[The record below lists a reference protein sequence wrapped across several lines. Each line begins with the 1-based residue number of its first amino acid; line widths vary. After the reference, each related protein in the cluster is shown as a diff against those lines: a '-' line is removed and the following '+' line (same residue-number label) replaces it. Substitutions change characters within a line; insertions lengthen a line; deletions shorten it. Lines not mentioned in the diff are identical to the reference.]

1 MIPAALREFESRY
14 RQVVE
19 ATPMGVHIYRLDG
32 EGRLVLEGANPA
44 ADAALG
50 LDHRERVGRALEE
63 AFPGLAGTGVPDQLR
78 RVCEVGEPW
87 QAEELAY
94 RDGRTQGYFELHAF
108 RTAPGEMVVMFRD
121 VSGRRQAE
129 DAVRR
134 SEERFRQL
142 VESTQDWVWEVDR
155 RGRYTY
161 CSPQCERLLGYR
173 PAELLGHTPFER
185 MPVRE
190 ARRVRVL
197 FGRLASERKSVVAV
211 PNVNVRRDGR
221 VVVLETSGVPF
232 FDSDGELVGYRGI
245 DRDVTER
252 HWAQESIRR
261 LNAELEER
269 VRMRTAQLQL
279 AYEDLESF
287 NYSVSHDLRAPLRA
301 IDGFSLAVLEDSGE
315 RLDDAAR
322 GYLERVRAATRRM
335 GVLIDDLLAL
345 SRMTRQE
352 MRLEPVDLSA
362 MAREIGAELGR
373 SGGGTQV
380 DLRVQPGL
388 VSRADTRLVRLA
400 LTNLL
405 GNAWKFTARR
415 AEPRVEFSRRADGAY
430 LIRDNGA
437 GFDMGYAHR
446 LFAPFQR
453 LHSAEEFPG
462 TGIGLAIVQRAVHRH
477 GGRIWAEASPG
488 EGATFFFTLVRA
500 DGEPPRE
507 AQP

>member
-1 MIPAALREFESRY
+1 M
-14 RQVVE
+14 
-19 ATPMGVHIYRLDG
+19 
-32 EGRLVLEGANPA
+32 
-44 ADAALG
+44 
-50 LDHRERVGRALEE
+50 
-63 AFPGLAGTGVPDQLR
+63 
-78 RVCEVGEPW
+78 
-87 QAEELAY
+87 
-94 RDGRTQGYFELHAF
+94 
-108 RTAPGEMVVMFRD
+108 
-121 VSGRRQAE
+121 
-129 DAVRR
+129 
-134 SEERFRQL
+134 
-142 VESTQDWVWEVDR
+142 
-155 RGRYTY
+155 
-161 CSPQCERLLGYR
+161 
-173 PAELLGHTPFER
+173 
-185 MPVRE
+185 
-190 ARRVRVL
+190 
-197 FGRLASERKSVVAV
+197 
-211 PNVNVRRDGR
+211 
-221 VVVLETSGVPF
+221 
-232 FDSDGELVGYRGI
+232 
-245 DRDVTER
+245 
-252 HWAQESIRR
+252 
-261 LNAELEER
+261 
-269 VRMRTAQLQL
+269 
-279 AYEDLESF
+279 
-287 NYSVSHDLRAPLRA
+287 
-301 IDGFSLAVLEDSGE
+301 LEDSGE

-388 VSRADTRLVRLA
+388 VSRADPRLVRLA

>member
-1 MIPAALREFESRY
+1 MNRGALHECESRY
-14 RQVVE
+14 RQLVE
-19 ATPMGVHIYRLDG
+19 STPMGVHIYRLDG

-50 LDHRERVGRALEE
+50 VEHRERVGLALEE
-63 AFPGLAGTGVPDQLR
+63 AFPGLVGTGVPDQLR

-87 QAEELAY
+87 QADELAY
-94 RDGRTQGYFELHAF
+94 RDGRTQGYFDVHAF

-121 VSGRRQAE
+121 VSERRRAE
-129 DAVRR
+129 EVVRN

-155 RGRYTY
+155 QGRYTY
-161 CSPQCERLLGYR
+161 CSPQCERLLGYS

-190 ARRVRVL
+190 ARRVGVL
-197 FGRLASERKSVVAV
+197 FGRLASECKPVVAV

-232 FDSDGELVGYRGI
+232 FGADGELMGYRGM

-261 LNAELEER
+261 LNAGLEER
-269 VRMRTAQLQL
+269 VRTRTAQIQR
-279 AYEDLESF
+279 ACEDLESF

-301 IDGFSLAVLEDSGE
+301 IDGFSRAVLEDSGE

-322 GYLERVRAATRRM
+322 SYLERVRVATQRM
-335 GVLIDDLLAL
+335 GVLIDDLLTL

-352 MRLEPVDLSA
+352 MRLESVDLSA
-362 MAREIGAELGR
+362 MAREIGVELGR
-373 SGGGTQV
+373 NGGGAQV

-388 VSRADTRLVRLA
+388 VSRADPRLVRLA

-405 GNAWKFTARR
+405 GNAWKFTARC

-453 LHSAEEFPG
+453 LHSTEEFPG

-477 GGRIWAEASPG
+477 GGRIWAQASPG
-488 EGATFFFTLVRA
+488 EGATFFFTLVQA
-500 DGEPPRE
+500 GSDPPGEV
-507 AQP
+507 QP